1 MRLVV
6 TNNPKVN
13 SFMSEK
19 RLGGHQC
26 CWVDGFTE
34 DVLRRVRDL
43 CHANYSLI
51 THPLTG
57 SIKPNHTPFKTV
69 VLEHGDRGELHSAS
83 VEIAETSLAK
93 AQSLLQS
100 KPRPAAYRNHLEDF
114 AVIDLDFF
122 YSYLDA
128 GMFYRN

>member
-6 TNNPKVN
+6 TNNPKVK
-13 SFMSEK
+13 SCMTDK

-26 CWVDGFTE
+26 CWVDGLTE

-69 VLEHGDRGELHSAS
+69 VLEHCGNGELHSAS
-83 VEIAETSLAK
+83 VEMAETSLAT
-93 AQSLLQS
+93 ALSLLQS

-114 AVIDLDFF
+114 AVIEG
-122 YSYLDA
+122 SS
-128 GMFYRN
+128 